1 MLEILKPIAQT
12 IHKMKKPYLAAILLV
27 VLAFLFNQ
35 STLRA
40 QIGLTNEAKNAMVV
54 SASKEASE
62 AGLAMIKKGGNAID
76 AAVATHMVLAVT
88 FPQAGN
94 IGGGGFMI
102 YKPVNQAA
110 VALDFREKAPTA
122 ASKDMYLDKN
132 GIYISEASKIGPLAA
147 GVPGS
152 VAGLWEAHQKYGKL
166 AWADII
172 EPAIKLAREGFPLSY
187 HEMNSLNYYR
197 FRFADFPSTLE
208 IFSPKE
214 DSLFKE
220 GEVFVQTDLANTLE
234 RIAESGRDGF
244 YEGET
249 AELLVQFMKENKG
262 LISLEDLQNY
272 KAVWRPILETTFAGY
287 TLHLMPPTSSGGIA
301 IAQMLGMLDADKLIE
316 SGFLSADYLHQLAEA
331 MRRAFADRSAYLGDP
346 DFSEIPQNG
355 LLDKAYLAKRWAS
368 FNMDKAS
375 ISSDLSEGKPNI
387 ESMET
392 THYSIIDAEGNA
404 VAITTTIN
412 GLYGNQMVVKGAGFF
427 LNNEMDDFSAQPGV
441 PNMFGLIGGK
451 ANAIAPNKRMLSS
464 MIPTI
469 VSDETGK
476 TRMILGAAGGPR
488 IITSVMQTFLAS
500 ALFNLPAQRAVA
512 APRIH
517 HQWFADML
525 YVERYTLG
533 SDTRSLLRKK
543 GHRLADISSIARS
556 HLIFI
561 NEDGVIEAGVDPRG
575 RGASSGY

>member
-1 MLEILKPIAQT
+1 MLLTRLQK
-12 IHKMKKPYLAAILLV
+12 ILLLSA
-27 VLAFLFNQ
+27 VL
-35 STLRA
+35 TLSLNTLVA

-54 SASKEASE
+54 SASEQASK
-62 AGLAMIKKGGNAID
+62 AGLAAIKNGGNAID

-102 YKPVNQAA
+102 YKPNGEAA
-110 VALDFREKAPTA
+110 VALDFREKAPEK
-122 ASKDMYLDKN
+122 ASRDMYLDDQGN
-132 GIYISEASKIGPLAA
+132 YISEASKIGPLAA

-166 AWADII
+166 PWADLIA
-172 EPAIKLAREGFPLSY
+172 PAIKLAREGFPLSY

-197 FRFADFPSTLE
+197 YRFTDFPSTLE

-214 DSLFKE
+214 DSLFLE
-220 GEVFVQTDLANTLE
+220 GELFVQTDLANTLE
-234 RIAESGRDGF
+234 RIANEGRDGF
-244 YEGET
+244 YKGET
-249 AELLVQFMKENKG
+249 AALLVQFMKDYDG
-262 LISLEDLQNY
+262 LLSEQDLQNY
-272 KAVWRPILETTFAGY
+272 QAVWRPILETSFAGY

-316 SGFLSADYLHQLAEA
+316 SGFLSANYLHQLAEA

-346 DFSEIPQNG
+346 DFYQVPQAG
-355 LLDKAYLAKRWAS
+355 LLDSAYLAERWSS
-368 FNMDKAS
+368 FDMDK
-375 ISSDLSEGKPNI
+375 SSSSKELGEGTPLQ
-387 ESMET
+387 ESTET
-392 THYSIIDAEGNA
+392 THYSIIDNEGNA
-404 VAITTTIN
+404 VAITTTLN

-441 PNMFGLIGGK
+441 PNMFGLIGGE
-451 ANAIAPNKRMLSS
+451 ANAVAPNKRMLSS

-469 VSDETGK
+469 VSDESGK
-476 TRMILGAAGGPR
+476 VRMVLGAAGGPR
-488 IITSVMQTFLAS
+488 IINAVLQTFLAG

-517 HQWFADML
+517 HQWLADRL
-525 YVERYTLG
+525 YVEQYSLG
-533 SDTRSLLRKK
+533 SDTRALLRAK

-556 HLIFI
+556 HLIFV
-561 NEDGVIEAGVDPRG
+561 NEEGVLQAGVDPRG
-575 RGASSGY
+575 RGASAGY